1 LIADARAFCGSGPLR
16 KQAGLGY
23 AKPQP
28 QNSRVFLVLFLQK
41 KNCFP
46 CLKPQ
51 P

>member
-1 LIADARAFCGSGPLR
+1 MREHPAAAARFDSGL
-16 KQAGLGY
+16 GLGY

-41 KNCFP
+41 KNRFP
-46 CLKPQ
+46 CLKPR